1 VGAATAIDDVLADL
15 VAEYERLEAIL
26 SALTDEQWAA
36 PSAASGWSIGDVV
49 SHLALTEEGVSLTL
63 GRPDGGWTERDRP
76 LDAVIDDETR
86 AAGLSGPAAFERWRA
101 ARRASVVALERAD
114 PATPV
119 AWAAAPLKPR
129 TLATTRVA
137 EHWAHGLDI
146 VEPLGIDFP
155 DTDRLVHIAWLG
167 HASWPYA
174 MRIAGLQP
182 RPVFCALTAPS
193 GQNWT
198 FGPSDAASTITGY
211 AGAFCR
217 VGARRLS
224 PAESGLITNGPHAAD
239 SLQHL
244 RNYAA

>member
-1 VGAATAIDDVLADL
+1 VGASTAIDDVLADL

-26 SALTDEQWAA
+26 SALTDDQWGSPSTAA
-36 PSAASGWSIGDVV
+36 GWSIGDVV
-49 SHLALTEEGVSLTL
+49 AHLALTEEGVSLTL
-63 GRPDGGWTERDRP
+63 SRPDGGWTERDRP

-114 PATPV
+114 PAMQV

-129 TLATTRVA
+129 TLATTRLA

-146 VEPLGIDFP
+146 VEPLGIEFP

-167 HASWPYA
+167 HASLPYA

-182 RPVFCALTAPS
+182 QSVFCALTAPG

-198 FGPSDAASTITGY
+198 FGPPDAASTITGY

-217 VGARRLS
+217 VGARRLT

-239 SLQHL
+239 ALQHL

>member
-1 VGAATAIDDVLADL
+1 MGTKAAIDDVLDDL

-26 SALTDEQWAA
+26 SALTDEQWVS
-36 PSAASGWSIGDVV
+36 PSAAPGWSIGDVV
-49 SHLALTEEGVSLTL
+49 AHLALTEESVSLTL
-63 GRPDGGWTERDRP
+63 GRSDGGWTERDRP

-86 AAGLSGPAAFERWRA
+86 SAGLSGPAAFERWRA

-114 PATPV
+114 PTTAV

-129 TLATTRVA
+129 TLATTRLA

-146 VEPLGIDFP
+146 VEPLGVEFP

-167 HASWPYA
+167 HASLPYA

-182 RPVFCALTAPS
+182 QSIFCALTAPS

-198 FGPSDAASTITGY
+198 FGPPDAPSSITGY
-211 AGAFCR
+211 SGAFCR
-217 VGARRLS
+217 VGARRV
-224 PAESGLITNGPHAAD
+224 PAERSGLITEGPHAVEA
-239 SLQHL
+239 LQHL